1 MEIHDLFKDLADGK
15 MLMKLL
21 EIISGENLGKPN
33 KGILRV
39 QKAENINRCL
49 TFLRTKVLVFI
60 QPKGRIMLYPFRQS
74 ICKQFL
80 VCATAEVSVRII
92 LKLSRINLYDV

>member
-1 MEIHDLFKDLADGK
+1 MEIKDLFKDLSDGK

-39 QKAENINRCL
+39 QKAENLNRCL
-49 TFLRTKVLVFI
+49 KFLRTKVMLLIPANKFI
-60 QPKGRIMLYPFRQS
+60 FVAIFMLPG
-74 ICKQFL
+74 IK
-80 VCATAEVSVRII
+80 V
-92 LKLSRINLYDV
+92 

>member
-1 MEIHDLFKDLADGK
+1 MEIKDLFKDLSDGK

-49 TFLRTKVLVFI
+49 TFLRTKVCQISYILNYKETH
-60 QPKGRIMLYPFRQS
+60 QPLFRE
-74 ICKQFL
+74 IK
-80 VCATAEVSVRII
+80 V
-92 LKLSRINLYDV
+92 K

>member
-39 QKAENINRCL
+39 QKAENLNRCL
-49 TFLRTKVLVFI
+49 TFLRTKVPFLIVFF
-60 QPKGRIMLYPFRQS
+60 LETSLFNPFS
-74 ICKQFL
+74 HTDAL
-80 VCATAEVSVRII
+80 
-92 LKLSRINLYDV
+92 

>member
-1 MEIHDLFKDLADGK
+1 MEIKDLFKDLNDGK

-49 TFLRTKVLVFI
+49 TFLRTKVQFYRITLF
-60 QPKGRIMLYPFRQS
+60 PSSKGLR
-74 ICKQFL
+74 
-80 VCATAEVSVRII
+80 
-92 LKLSRINLYDV
+92 

>member
-1 MEIHDLFKDLADGK
+1 MEIRDLFKDLNDGK

-49 TFLRTKVLVFI
+49 TFLRTKVPYVDIPSKKKNTCTCIDQNFVAT
-60 QPKGRIMLYPFRQS
+60 ML
-74 ICKQFL
+74 
-80 VCATAEVSVRII
+80 
-92 LKLSRINLYDV
+92 

>member
-1 MEIHDLFKDLADGK
+1 MEIRDLFKDLNDGK

-49 TFLRTKVLVFI
+49 TFLRTKV
-60 QPKGRIMLYPFRQS
+60 
-74 ICKQFL
+74 CFL
-80 VCATAEVSVRII
+80 KKKIR
-92 LKLSRINLYDV
+92 